1 MARRARAGERME
13 SFILDERCW
22 IEGCEGVVDVEVG

>member
-1 MARRARAGERME
+1 MARRAGAGERMG

-22 IEGCEGVVDVEVG
+22 MDGCEGLVDVEVG